1 MLQYDLTVEKREKG
15 KKHNL
20 TLIRKNGKIPC
31 VAYGHKEEN
40 RLFSVDEVELN
51 KMFHSIGREKSLIN
65 IKMGNDNFLAIIKE
79 IFRSPRTNK
88 IMHIDFQIIHKTEKL
103 KLNVPVIL
111 KGSAKGVKEG
121 GIVEHLLREIEIKC
135 LPTDIPS
142 HIEVDISDLMIGDSV
157 HVKDLKVEKF
167 EIIENPEEVIVTI
180 LAPKAYVEEA
190 PKPEEEA
197 KEPELI
203 RKEKGEGVEEEGE
216 EKEKEKD
223 KGKEKK
229 EKK

>member
-1 MLQYDLTVEKREKG
+1 MLQYDLPVEKREKG
-15 KKHNL
+15 KHVL
-20 TLIRKNGKIPC
+20 TLLRKNNKIPC
-31 VAYGHKEEN
+31 VAYGNKEEN

-51 KMFHSIGREKSLIN
+51 KMFHAIGREKSLIN
-65 IKMGNDNFLAIIKE
+65 IKMGKDNFLAIIKE

-88 IMHIDFQIIHKTEKL
+88 ILHIDFQIIHKSEKL
-103 KLNVPVIL
+103 KLSVPIVL

-121 GIVEHLLREIEIKC
+121 GIVEHLLRDLEIKC
-135 LPTDIPS
+135 LPADIPS
-142 HIEVDISDLMIGDSV
+142 HIEVDISELEIGDSI
-157 HVKDLKVEKF
+157 HVKDVKAEKF
-167 EIIENPEEVIVTI
+167 EIVENPEEVIVTI

-203 RKEKGEGVEEEGE
+203 REKKEEGE
-216 EKEKEKD
+216 EEEEKEE
-223 KGKEKK
+223 KGKEKEKK

>member
-1 MLQYDLTVEKREKG
+1 MLQYDLPVEKREKG
-15 KKHNL
+15 KHVL
-20 TLIRKNGKIPC
+20 TLLRKNNKIPC

-51 KMFHSIGREKSLIN
+51 KMFHAIGREKSLIN
-65 IKMGNDNFLAIIKE
+65 IKMGKDNFLAIIKE

-88 IMHIDFQIIHKTEKL
+88 ILHIDFQIIHKSEKL
-103 KLNVPVIL
+103 KLSVPIIL

-121 GIVEHLLREIEIKC
+121 GIVEHLLRDLEIKC
-135 LPTDIPS
+135 LPADIPS
-142 HIEVDISDLMIGDSV
+142 HIEVDISELAIGDSI
-157 HVKDLKVEKF
+157 HVKDIKAERF
-167 EIIENPEEVIVTI
+167 EIVENPEEVVVTI

-203 RKEKGEGVEEEGE
+203 REKKEEGE
-216 EKEKEKD
+216 EEEEEKGKEKE
-223 KGKEKK
+223 KEKK

>member
-1 MLQYDLTVEKREKG
+1 MLQYDLPVEKREKG
-15 KKHNL
+15 KHIL
-20 TLIRKNGKIPC
+20 TLLRKNNKIPC

-51 KMFHSIGREKSLIN
+51 KMFHAIGREKSLIN
-65 IKMGNDNFLAIIKE
+65 IKMGKDNFLAIIKE

-88 IMHIDFQIIHKTEKL
+88 ILHIDFQIIHKSEKL
-103 KLNVPVIL
+103 KLSVPIIL

-121 GIVEHLLREIEIKC
+121 GIVEHLLRDLEIKC
-135 LPTDIPS
+135 LPADIPS
-142 HIEVDISDLMIGDSV
+142 HVEVDVSELGIGDSI
-157 HVKDLKVEKF
+157 HVKDIKAEKF
-167 EIIENPEEVIVTI
+167 EIVENPEEVVVTI

-203 RKEKGEGVEEEGE
+203 REKKEESEEEEEEKG
-216 EKEKEKD
+216 KE
-223 KGKEKK
+223 KEKK

>member
-1 MLQYDLTVEKREKG
+1 MLQYDLPVEKREKG
-15 KKHNL
+15 KHIL
-20 TLIRKNGKIPC
+20 TLLRKNNKIPC

-51 KMFHSIGREKSLIN
+51 KMFHAIGREKSLIN
-65 IKMGNDNFLAIIKE
+65 IKMGKDNFLAIIKE

-88 IMHIDFQIIHKTEKL
+88 ILHIDFQIIHKSEKL
-103 KLNVPVIL
+103 KLTVPIIL

-121 GIVEHLLREIEIKC
+121 GIVEHLLRDLEIKC
-135 LPTDIPS
+135 LPADIPS
-142 HIEVDISDLMIGDSV
+142 HVEVDISELAIGDSI
-157 HVKDLKVEKF
+157 HVKDIKAEKF
-167 EIIENPEEVIVTI
+167 EIVENPEEVVVTI

-203 RKEKGEGVEEEGE
+203 REKKEEGE
-216 EKEKEKD
+216 EEEEKEDKGKEKE
-223 KGKEKK
+223 KEKK

>member
-1 MLQYDLTVEKREKG
+1 MLQYDLPVEKREKG
-15 KKHNL
+15 KHIL
-20 TLIRKNGKIPC
+20 TLLRKNNKIPC

-51 KMFHSIGREKSLIN
+51 KMFHAIGREKSLIN
-65 IKMGNDNFLAIIKE
+65 IKMGKDNFLAIIKE
-79 IFRSPRTNK
+79 IFRSPRTNR
-88 IMHIDFQIIHKTEKL
+88 ILHIDFQIIHKSEKL
-103 KLNVPVIL
+103 KLTVPIIL

-121 GIVEHLLREIEIKC
+121 GIVEHLLRDLEIKC
-135 LPTDIPS
+135 LPADIPS
-142 HIEVDISDLMIGDSV
+142 HVEVDISELAIGDSI
-157 HVKDLKVEKF
+157 HVKDIKAEKF
-167 EIIENPEEVIVTI
+167 EIVENPEEVVVTI

-203 RKEKGEGVEEEGE
+203 REKKEEGE
-216 EKEKEKD
+216 EEEEKEDKGKEKE
-223 KGKEKK
+223 KEKK